1 MPTSPHTHMNSVISK
16 CIYNNYIYWYT
27 YTYIHKYIENNIIW
41 YIQAYIHT
49 YTWYYS
55 KYSTEKANKNIKKI
69 AKDNCKL
76 KIQILFYSTTKKI
89 KIFENFI
96 INYIKNYKILTCI
109 HRTYNIHKYTY
120 VPYILTLYY
129 ELFK

>member
-55 KYSTEKANKNIKKI
+55 KTLWKKRTKI
-69 AKDNCKL
+69 SKKL
-76 KIQILFYSTTKKI
+76 QKIIVNWKSKYFFILQKKI
-89 KIFENFI
+89 KIFEHFI